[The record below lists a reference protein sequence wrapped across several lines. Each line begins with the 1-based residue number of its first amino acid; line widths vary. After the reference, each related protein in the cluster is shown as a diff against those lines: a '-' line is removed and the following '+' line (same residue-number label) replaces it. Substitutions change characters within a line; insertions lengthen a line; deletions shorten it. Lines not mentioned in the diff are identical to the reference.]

1 MSSCSGIVVT
11 AGGFS
16 SKWFSITKKGSARQS
31 GGGGG
36 GGCGGKGGLCIAY
49 KLWLILFGTSV
60 DLHCI
65 TFHCL
70 CQYSDGPFMCRQY
83 QIVECALEAN
93 RSLSKYILS
102 IDYSSIL
109 WTVCVAVD
117 MAKSLQKKKKNQ
129 LRSLWRHSALH
140 ILCSR
145 DVYLYLTTVYIQ
157 TKLYLVCK
165 FSCAKR
171 GFGCTR
177 IGGEHNAPLRP
188 RFHPLSFAFTFS
200 ARHYTLHNTHF
211 PIQTHRHTHTIP
223 PTTDNKPQKTS

>member
-36 GGCGGKGGLCIAY
+36 GGKGGLCIAY

-117 MAKSLQKKKKNQ
+117 MAKSLQKKKKKSTAIPLTAFGITHIVQSGCLLIPHHCLYTNQ
-129 LRSLWRHSALH
+129 
-140 ILCSR
+140 
-145 DVYLYLTTVYIQ
+145 VV
-157 TKLYLVCK
+157 
-165 FSCAKR
+165 
-171 GFGCTR
+171 FGV
-177 IGGEHNAPLRP
+177 
-188 RFHPLSFAFTFS
+188 
-200 ARHYTLHNTHF
+200 
-211 PIQTHRHTHTIP
+211 QV
-223 PTTDNKPQKTS
+223 